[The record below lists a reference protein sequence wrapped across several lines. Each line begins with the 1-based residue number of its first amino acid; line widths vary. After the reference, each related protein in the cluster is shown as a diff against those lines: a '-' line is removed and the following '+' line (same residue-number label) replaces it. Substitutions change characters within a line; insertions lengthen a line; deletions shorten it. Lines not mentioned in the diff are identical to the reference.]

1 MKGEM
6 LSTAMA
12 VAKAM
17 QVSPKPLTVNGVRYD
32 GSEAVDIAVGSVPIV
47 ASVEEMTDTA
57 RQYALE
63 ETGTIWRYRMDGS
76 FTDVLKTAEKEVD
89 DGYPYNVNADGTLIE
104 GGGVG
109 WRQNIRINSSGQEE
123 EEKSRVDLTGY
134 IPVLPGQTVYM
145 RGVTLAYYQSG
156 YQSNNL
162 TAYRADKTLIGTA
175 IYVTSQ
181 WHPAMDENGVYS
193 FTVTEKFGTV
203 AVKGIAYIRLQLREI
218 LPGAVISL
226 DRYPEGEEMG
236 FRWVDTGIPAG
247 NANETLLR
255 SLESRTA
262 VLETQA
268 ALCDSRVTSLE
279 RAEESVLPEWWQE
292 YLPARLKAIR
302 AHQDEGGRDAFSL
315 IVMSDIHESGNLGGR
330 TGAVAQAVMD
340 GCGIGLAVDLGDF
353 STRASVN
360 AREDMEVSMSRA
372 AAILAPIE
380 DRLLRTVG
388 NHDGAWGNEGGTY
401 VNNFSEKELYNR
413 VFRPV
418 AVCQSAVFDADGVGY
433 YVDDPHSR
441 ARFVVLNTHH
451 TKGER
456 NYFSYHRLG
465 QSQFNLLVQALGTL
479 PDEDWC
485 LLLFCHVPPVWGV
498 DYDGDGV
505 EEVSMADAFPEQ
517 VLLRSLVR
525 AFTERQ
531 SDFSGSYGSA
541 GAWDAVSLWG
551 IDFSEAKGAVA
562 ACFSGHLHGDAVYGA
577 EQEYPFPVITVRCDA
592 PAEKFAEQA
601 AESRVAGTCTEHS
614 FDAVTVVRTASG
626 FTIYLDKIG
635 AGTDR
640 VVHVEV

>member
-17 QVSPKPLTVNGVRYD
+17 QTTPKPLTVNGVRYD
-32 GSEAVDIAVGSVPIV
+32 GSEAVEVSAGCFPFVTSP
-47 ASVEEMTDTA
+47 EEMTDTE
-57 RQYALE
+57 RQYVWE
-63 ETGTIWRYRMDGS
+63 KTGTVWRYRYVQGH
-76 FTDVLKTAEKEVD
+76 TDWLPLAYTAPD
-89 DGYPYNVNADGTLIE
+89 DPRPYNT
-104 GGGVG
+104 VG
-109 WRQNIRINSSGQEE
+109 ESVGDTVGYRLNYRIIGATGEE
-123 EEKSRVDLTGY
+123 EPLNGNCFLTGY
-134 IPVLPGQTVYM
+134 IPVRPGSVVRCRHIHMNATSYGCIAPLYGGDGAILSNKHLSLSNGIAEDASIDGIVLTIPSSSAYAAVQYVRIQGYYKE
-145 RGVTLAYYQSG
+145 GVTPDLRTAVIVVDEAFSEDVSG
-156 YQSNNL
+156 Y
-162 TAYRADKTLIGTA
+162 
-175 IYVTSQ
+175 
-181 WHPAMDENGVYS
+181 
-193 FTVTEKFGTV
+193 
-203 AVKGIAYIRLQLREI
+203 
-218 LPGAVISL
+218 
-226 DRYPEGEEMG
+226 
-236 FRWVDTGIPAG
+236 RWVDTGVPVSAPDTAALT
-247 NANETLLR
+247 N
-255 SLESRTA
+255 LEKRAA
-262 VLETQA
+262 VLERET
-268 ALCDSRVTSLE
+268 ALNGKRVTALE
-279 RAEESVLPEWWQE
+279 REREDLLPSWWRE
-292 YLPARLKAIR
+292 YLPARLTAIR
-302 AHQDEGGRDAFSL
+302 AHQDEGGRDAFSF

-330 TGAVAQAVMD
+330 TGAVAKAVMD

-465 QSQFNLLVQALGTL
+465 QSQFDLVVQALGTL

-551 IDFSEAKGAVA
+551 IDFSDAKGAVA